1 MCNKKNH
8 SQLATK
14 SENASKSVCHTLKTN
29 HDNKRVRYRIHR
41 HRIQL
46 AKVAMLLSKQG
57 FQMKKNRGWQSY
69 PGSCSTSSQILIF
82 FSQSI
87 SLSLPLIAAFTIS
100 AAIFSPRPS
109 LTVDHI

>member
-1 MCNKKNH
+1 VTTHEPRLMCNKKNH

-14 SENASKSVCHTLKTN
+14 SENASKSVCRTLKTN

-57 FQMKKNRGWQSY
+57 FQMKKTGG
-69 PGSCSTSSQILIF
+69 GSHTQDLAPRARIF
-82 FSQSI
+82 
-87 SLSLPLIAAFTIS
+87 
-100 AAIFSPRPS
+100 
-109 LTVDHI
+109 